1 MPQHKQEVVHH
12 RRHHVAELYLGGKY
26 QVEIARLVGVSQ
38 QQVSLDLK
46 AVQRAWLASSIRN
59 FDEAKAEQLAK
70 INRIEREAWSAW
82 ERSLQ
87 VREVTVQEVIESDH
101 RTNRVTLRKEPQGGD
116 PRYLQIAQ
124 RCIDQRIDLLGI
136 GASAEANKALA
147 TGLAS
152 LLSQAQGPEPSSS
165 SMAEA

>member
-1 MPQHKQEVVHH
+1 MPQHKQEVVNH
-12 RRHHVAELYLGGKY
+12 RRHQVAELYLGGKY
-26 QVEIARLVGVSQ
+26 QVEIARLLGVSQ

-46 AVQRAWLASSIRN
+46 AVQQAWLASSIRN
-59 FDEAKAEQLAK
+59 FDTVKAEQLAK
-70 INRIEREAWSAW
+70 IDYIERQALEAW
-82 ERSLQ
+82 ERSLKP
-87 VREVTVQEVIESDH
+87 REITVQEVTEGEH
-101 RTNRVTLRKEPQGGD
+101 RTNKVTLRKEGQDGD

-152 LLSQAQGPEPSSS
+152 LLAQAQGPEPASSP
-165 SMAEA
+165 MAEA

>member
-1 MPQHKQEVVHH
+1 MPQHKQEVVNH
-12 RRHHVAELYLGGKY
+12 RRHQVAELYLGGKY

-46 AVQRAWLASSIRN
+46 AVQRAWLASSIRA
-59 FDEAKAEQLAK
+59 FDTVKAEQLAK
-70 INRIEREAWSAW
+70 IDRIERAAWAAW

-87 VREVTVQEVIESDH
+87 PREITVQEVTEGDH
-101 RTNRVTLRKEPQGGD
+101 RTNKVTLRKEGQDGD

-152 LLSQAQGPEPSSS
+152 LLAQAQGPEPASSP
-165 SMAEA
+165 MAEA

>member
-1 MPQHKQEVVHH
+1 MPQHKQEVVNH
-12 RRHHVAELYLGGKY
+12 RRHQVAELYLGGKY

-59 FDEAKAEQLAK
+59 FDEVKAEQLAK
-70 INRIEREAWSAW
+70 IDRIEREAWSAW

-87 VREVTVQEVIESDH
+87 VREVTVQEVIEGEH
-101 RTNRVTLRKEPQGGD
+101 RTHKVSRRKEPGGGD

-136 GASAEANKALA
+136 GASAEAHKALA

-152 LLSQAQGPEPSSS
+152 LLAQATSATDDAPP
-165 SMAEA
+165 MAEA

>member
-1 MPQHKQEVVHH
+1 MPQHKQEVVNH

-46 AVQRAWLASSIRN
+46 AIQKAWFASSIRN
-59 FDEAKAEQLAK
+59 FDEVKAEQLAK
-70 INRIEREAWSAW
+70 IDYVERQALDAW

-87 VREVTVQEVIESDH
+87 PREVTVQEVIDGEH
-101 RTNRVTLRKEPQGGD
+101 RINKVSHRKEPQGGD

-124 RCIDQRIDLLGI
+124 RCIDQRCDILGLST
-136 GASAEANKALA
+136 AAEAAQALGS
-147 TGLAS
+147 GLAA
-152 LLSQAQGPEPSSS
+152 LLAQAQGTEPPPSL
-165 SMAEA
+165 MAEA

>member
-1 MPQHKQEVVHH
+1 MPQHKQEVVNH
-12 RRHHVAELYLGGKY
+12 RRHQVAELYLGGKY

-46 AVQRAWLASSIRN
+46 AVQRAWLASSIRD
-59 FDEAKAEQLAK
+59 FDTVKAEQLAK
-70 INRIEREAWSAW
+70 IDRIERAAWSAW

-87 VREVTVQEVIESDH
+87 PREVTVQEVTEGEH
-101 RTNRVTLRKEPQGGD
+101 RTNKVTLRKEGQDGD

-124 RCIDQRIDLLGI
+124 RCIDQRIALLGI

-152 LLSQAQGPEPSSS
+152 LLAQAQGPEPPSSP
-165 SMAEA
+165 MAEA

>member
-1 MPQHKQEVVHH
+1 MPQHKQEVVNH

-46 AVQRAWLASSIRN
+46 AIQKAWFASSIRN
-59 FDEAKAEQLAK
+59 FDEVKAEQLAK
-70 INRIEREAWSAW
+70 IDYVERQALDAW

-87 VREVTVQEVIESDH
+87 PREVTVQEVIDGEH
-101 RTNRVTLRKEPQGGD
+101 RTNKVSLRKEPQGGD

-136 GASAEANKALA
+136 GASAEANRALA

-152 LLSQAQGPEPSSS
+152 LLAQAQDATAPPQP
-165 SMAEA
+165 MAEA